1 MQNFPHSRHEGKELE
16 GPGSITIPLEILER
30 RNRRPTD
37 NTGNLEQ
44 LLLTFAAEL
53 STKENLPENIALDR
67 CLEAL
72 GEYCGADL
80 TTIYL
85 YGEKGFTFLLNR
97 ACPVHQSLEKD
108 KKPHEVMLEQYP
120 AMNEAIA
127 RREIFTIPDANKLPE
142 SWAPE
147 KKLLLD
153 LDTHF
158 LHALPIIEQKKLFG
172 YLVFTRRQAAAQEE
186 MGRTEILLFFANI
199 IGQFLARQ
207 EADGVR
213 KQAVDQA
220 EHLTAELKKAN
231 QGLSSF
237 LSKIS
242 HEIRT
247 ALNSIIGL
255 SKLLQNSEL
264 DLRQHRFARNIES
277 GSKLLL
283 QLSQDIL
290 DFSRLKEDKLE
301 IRTNLFT
308 VEEMVGSAITPF
320 IMQAEEK
327 GLSIMRDLS
336 PNVPDELVGDSARII
351 QILANF
357 INNAVKY
364 SDSGIITVR
373 TRVAKTTPQQLW
385 IAFSVEDTGRGVAEE
400 NIGKI
405 FEPFFQGG
413 DESSSFTGGTGLG
426 LAICRQL
433 SLKMGGSIVVESE
446 LGRGSIFTMN
456 LPFPRNRHEEISVDL
471 PLEYHPASQTPA
483 SRLQKSSS
491 LSEEKKPVQRPVE
504 QKPTA
509 IAGTSRKALVVEDII
524 INQHIVIQY
533 LTDIDIAAETAIS
546 GERALELVQQNTY
559 DFILMDVSLPG
570 IDGIE
575 TTRSI
580 RKMDR
585 PQVRDIPIIAMTAH
599 AIEGFREQFNE
610 AGMNAFIRKPI
621 DVEQLYRT
629 IAEYIDL
636 PSKGKHLVRSS
647 GKQPE
652 NRPENRPEKQPETFP
667 FLIDGLDTGKGFNR
681 LNQDKELYRK
691 VIREF
696 YQGSS
701 AVASQLSLNW
711 KYHQQGAMIRI
722 VHSQKSIAGSI
733 GATELSD
740 KAKELEL
747 LLMERGAESERK
759 ISLALADFFAL
770 QRRICSGIEESGVL
784 SVVQE
789 DDQPKQNVSREEL
802 NELVKELLGLL
813 QVSDFN
819 AIEQLRSQLNAIEVS
834 PAVSRRIEKINH
846 EIENYAYDRAAVFAE
861 EILNLI

>member
-1 MQNFPHSRHEGKELE
+1 MQDFPHNRREGKEPE
-16 GPGSITIPLEILER
+16 GPGSITFPLKLLEQR
-30 RNRRPTD
+30 KRRPTD

-44 LLLTFAAEL
+44 LLLTFADEL
-53 STKENLPENIALDR
+53 STIENLPENIALDR

-85 YGEKGFTFLLNR
+85 YGEKGCTFFLSR
-97 ACPVHQSLEKD
+97 AWPVRQILEKNGE
-108 KKPHEVMLEQYP
+108 KPHEVILEQYP

-153 LDTHF
+153 F
-158 LHALPIIEQKKLFG
+158 NAQSLHALPILEQKKLFG
-172 YLVFTRRQAAAQEE
+172 YLVFTRRRAAAQEE

-207 EADGVR
+207 ETDDVR

-237 LSKIS
+237 LAKIS

-290 DFSRLKEDKLE
+290 DFSRLKEDQLE
-301 IRTNLFT
+301 IRTSLFV
-308 VEEMVGSAITPF
+308 VEEMVGSAVTPF

-327 GLSIMRDLS
+327 GLSIVRDMS
-336 PNVPDELVGDSARII
+336 PNVPAELMGDSARII

-373 TRVAKTTPQQLW
+373 TRMVKSTAQQLW
-385 IAFSVEDTGRGVAEE
+385 VAFSVEDTGRGVAEE

-405 FEPFFQGG
+405 FEPFYQGG
-413 DESSSFTGGTGLG
+413 DASSSFTGGTGLG

-456 LPFPRNRHEEISVDL
+456 LPFPRNHHEDISIDL
-471 PLEYHPASQTPA
+471 PLEYQPANRLPVSRQEEIKPA
-483 SRLQKSSS
+483 PRPDGQK
-491 LSEEKKPVQRPVE
+491 L
-504 QKPTA
+504 A
-509 IAGTSRKALVVEDII
+509 DFDDGARKVLVVEDII

-533 LTDIDIAAETAIS
+533 LTDIGLAADTAAS
-546 GERALELVQQNTY
+546 GEKALEMVTQNTY
-559 DFILMDVSLPG
+559 DLILMDVSLPG

-580 RKMDR
+580 REMDE
-585 PQVRDIPIIAMTAH
+585 PPVRNIPIIAMTAH

-621 DVEQLYRT
+621 DIEQFYRT
-629 IAEYIDL
+629 IAEFIDL
-636 PSKGKHLVRSS
+636 PATEKHTREQPQKRLQ
-647 GKQPE
+647 KQL
-652 NRPENRPEKQPETFP
+652 QPFP
-667 FLIDGLDTGKGFNR
+667 FVIDSIDTKIGFAR
-681 LNQDKELYRK
+681 LNWDLELYRK

-696 YQGSS
+696 YQGSRS
-701 AVASQLSLNW
+701 VASQLSLNW

-733 GATELSD
+733 GALELSD
-740 KAKELEL
+740 KAKDLEL
-747 LLMERGAESERK
+747 LLMERGTESERK
-759 ISLALADFFAL
+759 INQALADFFSL
-770 QRRICSGIEESGVL
+770 QRQICSGIEESGVL
-784 SVVQE
+784 SAVQE

-802 NELVKELLGLL
+802 SALL
-813 QVSDFN
+813 QELIGNLQISDFN
-819 AIEQLRSQLNAIEVS
+819 AIEQLRSQLNQTEVS
-834 PAVSRRIEKINH
+834 PAASLIIEKLNR
-846 EIENYAYDRAAVFAE
+846 EIESYTYDKAAGYAE
-861 EILNLI
+861 ELLKLI